1 MSITIQSLLDAGAH
15 FGHQTHRWNP
25 KMKPY
30 IHGARNGIYIINLE
44 KTLSQWNKTRK
55 VVVNTVSKGG
65 KVLFVGTKPQA
76 QEIVQEESDRAK
88 QYYVNRRWL
97 GGMLTNFETIKK
109 RIDRLNEIEE
119 ILGTEKVKE
128 HSKKDILFITK
139 EKHRLEKSLS
149 GIKKLDRTPE
159 LIVVI
164 DPNKE
169 HIAVKEA
176 QKLNIPIISIVDTN
190 CNPDGIDY
198 VIPANDDA
206 LKSIRLFL
214 SEIAN
219 ACLEGAEQYEVVLQ
233 EQTKK
238 RLQAEAERKKP
249 QQKAAEQPVAAAAKE
264 EKAKT
269 DTKKE
274 KASGPIVEKKTTKK
288 ETTAKSADAAT
299 GN

>member
-55 VVVNTVSKGG
+55 VVVDKISKGG
-65 KVLFVGTKPQA
+65 KIIFVGTKPQA
-76 QEIVQEESDRAK
+76 QEIIQEECERAK
-88 QYYVNRRWL
+88 QFYVNRRWL

-119 ILGTEKVKE
+119 ILGTDKIKE

-139 EKHRLEKSLS
+139 EKQRLEKSLS
-149 GIKKLDRTPE
+149 GIKSMDKVPSLM
-159 LIVVI
+159 VVI

-176 QKLNIPIISIVDTN
+176 QKLGIPIISIVDTN

-219 ACLEGAEQYEVVLQ
+219 ACLEGAQEYEVYVQ
-233 EQTKK
+233 EQSKK
-238 RLQAEAERKKP
+238 RLQAEAERKKL
-249 QQKAAEQPVAAAAKE
+249 AEQQAQS
-264 EKAKT
+264 KT
-269 DTKKE
+269 DESIKEVAEEENKKD
-274 KASGPIVEKKTTKK
+274 KGPVVEKKVTKK
-288 ETTAKSADAAT
+288 AEAANAQASNT
-299 GN
+299 SSN